1 MRRVFRFLCAFV
13 IVAVLLPITTSG
25 TVLAALVLL
34 PLPASLPPANPE
46 VKARVSHIYDAQGRE
61 LASFRTF
68 EQRVPVKPHDIP
80 DVLKQAVIASE
91 DKRFYSHG
99 GVDVQGSLRA
109 MWADLRGKQYVQGG
123 STITQQYVKEAY
135 LTRER
140 TVGRK
145 LREAM
150 IARYIDR
157 ELPKDEI
164 LYRYL
169 SIVYFGDGAYGVG
182 AASDSYFRKSVDK
195 LTLSEAALLAGIIP
209 APSDYEPHHNPA
221 KAEERRMTVLR

>member
-109 MWADLRGKQYVQGG
+109 LWADLRGKQYVQGG

-140 TVGRK
+140 TLGRK

-169 SIVYFGDGAYGVG
+169 SIVYFVIAAIVVG
-182 AASDSYFRKSVDK
+182 ILAAIWPARRAAK
-195 LTLSEAALLAGIIP
+195 LNVLEALQ
-209 APSDYEPHHNPA
+209 YE
-221 KAEERRMTVLR
+221 